1 VSMDSPA
8 TARHGWRLPRHELAI
23 LLATAAVYVLTGWAD
38 PNHTYFAN
46 WAESRDIILRNTALL
61 GIIALGSAVVI
72 IAGGID
78 LSAGSMVAFSA
89 TTCALVLTLCAAPDD
104 RRLVTVGPGGIA
116 AAIAAALLA
125 GLLVGTLHAWLIT
138 TIRLP
143 PFVATLATLVG
154 LRSFARA
161 LCLFVTKQRWGSESQ
176 QINVNT
182 PFFVWLKEHN
192 VWIMTAT
199 FIALALLTW
208 LILSRTVLGRHLYAL
223 GGNEQA
229 ARLSGIRTDNVKWFA
244 YCFGSLTAALAGIFL
259 MADSSVAQ
267 PGNLARGYELNA
279 IAAAVVGGCSLQGG
293 AGTVPGT
300 VLGALFLRVVID
312 AVSKLIKASADVY
325 EGMIVGIIVAL
336 AVTCTQFGRFGQ
348 GGRSLFPGI
357 RGLAAIPAIAILL
370 GLLATMA
377 AANVDLLAGRTAL
390 FGGVVGAGVLVALAA
405 VRHLQGRRGP

>member
-1 VSMDSPA
+1 MNSSG
-8 TARHGWRLPRHELAI
+8 TAGGGWRLPRHELAI
-23 LLATAAVYVLTGWAD
+23 LAATVAVFVVTGWLD

-61 GIIALGSAVVI
+61 GIIALGASVVI

-89 TTCALVLTLCAAPDD
+89 TTCALVLTLCSAPDD
-104 RRLVTVGPGGIA
+104 RRLVTVGPAGIA
-116 AAIAAALLA
+116 AAVGAALLS
-125 GLLVGTLHAWLIT
+125 GLLVGTLHTWLIT
-138 TIRLP
+138 AIRLP

-161 LCLFVTKQRWGSESQ
+161 MCLFVTRERWGSESQ

-182 PFFVWLKEHN
+182 PFFSWLKEHN
-192 VWIMTAT
+192 VWIMTGT
-199 FIALALLTW
+199 FLVLAVVTW

-229 ARLSGIRTDNVKWFA
+229 ARLSGIRTENVKWFA
-244 YCFGSLTAALAGIFL
+244 YCYGSLTAALAGIFL

-293 AGTVPGT
+293 VGTVPGT
-300 VLGALFLRVVID
+300 VLGALFLRLVID

-336 AVTCTQFGRFGQ
+336 AVTFTQV
-348 GGRSLFPGI
+348 GRSGQARRSFFSGARGI
-357 RGLAAIPAIAILL
+357 AAIPTIAIFAA
-370 GLLATMA
+370 LLATMA
-377 AANVDLLAGRTAL
+377 AANVPALHGRTGL
-390 FGGVVGAGVLVALAA
+390 FGIVVGGATLIGLAA
-405 VRHLQGRRGP
+405 VRLLEGRRAS